1 MNDRELLCCMYE
13 CMCVQRVMRY
23 ARMTRGKIK
32 PERNQSKDNVKIQ
45 QSNKRIMLLSSLRP
59 KLDSRQPLP
68 TLVFIPFIDH
78 VVSTEFEVKLF
89 LWKWPRNRCNG
100 VRKRR
105 DDGGRDNENWWPKLH
120 CALPIEIESWRDTRV
135 SDALRTHTNLCVP
148 PRTSK
153 ECHFI
158 YICISIFLI
167 LFCHREQ
174 SLRHAL

>member
-1 MNDRELLCCMYE
+1 MYE
-13 CMCVQRVMRY
+13 CMYVQRVMRY

-45 QSNKRIMLLSSLRP
+45 QSNKRIVLLSSLRP

-68 TLVFIPFIDH
+68 TLVFIPFNDH
-78 VVSTEFEVKLF
+78 VVGAEFTVKLF
-89 LWKWPRNRCNG
+89 LRKWRRNRCNR

-105 DDGGRDNENWWPKLH
+105 DDGGRDNANWRSTLH
-120 CALPIEIESWRDTRV
+120 CALPIDIESWRDTRV

-153 ECHFI
+153 KCRFI
-158 YICISIFLI
+158 HICISIFLI
-167 LFCHREQ
+167 LLRHRE
-174 SLRHAL
+174 